1 MENEE
6 LDIQAIADSFLPD
19 LEDEKD
25 EDNDDTGIQSVADS
39 FLPEEKE
46 EPVIP
51 YPDTVVNGKSMNLSG
66 VDTSSKDETSEE
78 NIEQEGFSTS
88 SYDDMSYVEANN
100 KFTEYAAT
108 VDDPDSPFSFNF
120 GSLVYTDK
128 DGKKTFV
135 PRPEPR
141 TWDVAKSLWP
151 FNDFNFEDIRAKV
164 PLTSVAYLGTRESGY
179 DALELVASGVDFFGE
194 LVGIDTNDRLGAFQK
209 DSVRVET
216 GDSIIDAIVADGFPA
231 LLAGGGTGALVFK
244 SLKHAPTILRGMA
257 SAVSGEVAATATT
270 GTDEGTL
277 WLDFGPEDMG
287 LAEDEKGKLIAHR
300 MNTFMEGMILG
311 GAFTGAALTVKA
323 GGMAAYDFLGKGIV
337 DMFRGRPAVER
348 EIYQKVSIS
357 LGGLTSKSTPQ
368 EVAAVQAEIAEIVKN
383 NKEVI
388 VRSLADLE
396 KERPQTFDTVTA
408 LLRGNSENLNPSNL
422 RGNRAGVVNESGTT
436 PIQMTDGTSTTLND
450 QVNAPVN
457 AIQDDLAAQRQAL
470 GGGEGTV
477 VTQVNPQVLP
487 ADQAVMQ
494 DAADVV
500 VNQSRRVV
508 DEAQGG
514 LEAAQAKFDADVDAV
529 LANRA
534 DDIEMMAA
542 LEELQKKYPDELADV
557 QLEGVGTIKSDVRNA
572 YEAIKNEK
580 DRLYRE
586 VEGGAVDSEGLVE
599 TLESLDPSYFDPARL
614 GLPPKSMFGNFM
626 NKFKSTKAQVDNLLK
641 EADSISAKLANPKSK
656 NKEALQNRLDE
667 IDSIVGGDPD
677 AAVKKLMADFIE
689 GEGLTFGD
697 LYTDIRP
704 AISRAASD
712 LFSASTPESKAAGRV
727 MREFISYIDNDALD
741 FAAQSDAGLKEAADA
756 AKSFYQ
762 NNYADFFGGDSVLA
776 RYANLYDSTIGRTPG
791 TNLTA
796 KATGKEFGVREY
808 NEKLN
813 TLVNGEVL
821 GSGNEDIFQN
831 VADLLGKNLNGE
843 QLGNPD
849 LLFDYM
855 MFDVIQNFHSKV
867 RTGGMKAVDVEAM
880 LNQLNKHA
888 TVVSKVFPEKTASIR
903 KFIDELE
910 AVKGSSTDL
919 ETKLATA
926 SENATVA
933 KSKLYDSILSKFW
946 DNKGTPKASEIAAGS
961 EIRPTSNP
969 YENFATIFRD
979 PQAVNRLDDLMAE
992 IDALP
997 KGNYAKSEGEIV
1009 MDGLKLSFNKFIDDK
1024 IFTAARNLTGG
1035 KELSV
1040 AQADKILEDVRTPQ
1054 VMALARKIY
1063 KDCPEWVEAL
1073 ENTLDFARD
1082 AAINKRATPN
1092 PSQSATNFNANAQ
1105 TATNRLIYTFIGPL
1119 SRTGT
1124 KLKALGSGVIN
1135 KYDTNQLAAEVT
1147 AQLYADPDYFLELA
1161 RRFNSNPKD
1170 PLLEQLMVRYLFG
1183 GIIKTDLDDDSENR
1197 SDAIKD
1203 VGSGIASK
1211 VTPDF
1216 IESGFT
1222 SVSDAVPVIT
1232 DALGIPTTE

>member
-19 LEDEKD
+19 LEEEKD
-25 EDNDDTGIQSVADS
+25 EDNEDTDIQSVADS
-39 FLPEEKE
+39 FLPEKKE

-51 YPDTVVNGKSMNLSG
+51 YPDPVVNGTTEEPATEEG
-66 VDTSSKDETSEE
+66 FTTSS
-78 NIEQEGFSTS
+78 F
-88 SYDDMSYVEANN
+88 DDMTFQDAMAQYKQARDSIGQE
-100 KFTEYAAT
+100 
-108 VDDPDSPFSFNF
+108 DSPFSTSF
-120 GSLVYTDK
+120 GSLVYTDSN
-128 DGKKTFV
+128 GTNTFV
-135 PRPEPR
+135 PMPQPR
-141 TWDVAKSLWP
+141 NWDIVKSLWP
-151 FNDFNFEDIRAKV
+151 FNDFNAEDVKARV
-164 PLTSVAYLGTRESGY
+164 PLTTVAGFGIRESVN
-179 DALELVASGVDFFGE
+179 DATEMGAA
-194 LVGIDTNDRLGAFQK
+194 GIDYFGSATGMYDTDLLSSAQEGSIKLN
-209 DSVRVET
+209 T
-216 GDSIIDAIVADGFPA
+216 GDSILDAIIADGAPA

-244 SLKHAPTILRGMA
+244 SLKYAPTVLRGLA
-257 SAVSGEVAATATT
+257 AAVSGEVAATATT

-287 LAEDEKGKLIAHR
+287 LSEDEKGKLIAHR
-300 MNTFMEGMILG
+300 MNTFMEGMIIG
-311 GAFTGAALTVKA
+311 GAFTGTALTLKA
-323 GGMAAYDFLGKGIV
+323 GGMAAYDFLGKGIA
-337 DMFRGRPAVER
+337 DMFSGRPAVER
-348 EIYQKVSIS
+348 EVYEKVSLALS
-357 LGGLTSKSTPQ
+357 GLTSKATPQ
-368 EVAAVQAEIAEIVKN
+368 EIADIQAELAEIVSQ
-383 NKEVI
+383 NKEVL
-388 VRSLADLE
+388 VKSLADLE

-457 AIQDDLAAQRQAL
+457 AIQEDLADQRQAL

-477 VTQVNPQVLP
+477 ATQVNAQVLP

-494 DAADVV
+494 DAADVM

-508 DEAQGG
+508 DDAQGG

-542 LEELQKKYPDELADV
+542 LEELQKKYPDQLADIK
-557 QLEGVGTIKSDVRNA
+557 LEGVGTIKSDVRNA
-572 YEAIKNEK
+572 YEAVKYEK

-586 VEGGAVDSEGLVE
+586 VEGGALDVDGLVE

-626 NKFKSTKAQVDNLLK
+626 NKFKSTQAQVDNLLK

-677 AAVKKLMADFIE
+677 AAVKKLMGDFIE

-712 LFSASTPESKAAGRV
+712 LFSANTPESKAAGRV

-969 YENFATIFRD
+969 YSNFVSIFTD
-979 PQAVNRLDDLMAE
+979 TQALNRLDDLMAE

-1063 KDCPEWVEAL
+1063 KDSPEWVEAL

-1124 KLKALGSGVIN
+1124 KLKALGSGIIN

-1161 RRFNSNPKD
+1161 RRFNSSPKD

-1183 GIIKTDLDDDSENR
+1183 GIIKTDLDEDSENR

-1203 VGSGIASK
+1203 VGSGIASS
-1211 VTPDF
+1211 VTPDL

-1232 DALGIPTTE
+1232 EALGIPTTE